1 MQAVILAG
9 GKGIRL
15 KPYTENVPKPML
27 TIMGYPVLEIII
39 RQLQQEGF
47 REVVIAVNHLKQK
60 IQAYFENGG
69 KWDIKISY
77 SEESEPL
84 GTAGPLKKIKNLH
97 DDFLVVNGDILTDL
111 HFSDFFHLHKK
122 NRPLCTVASYAMP
135 FNIDFGVLKID
146 QNNELTDY
154 LEKPRFNYDISMGV
168 YGVNK
173 NILDYIPSGESF
185 DMPHLI
191 NKLTGDNKKVTA
203 YPHKGHWFDIGS
215 SNDYKQ
221 AENTFKQHKSDF
233 LDYI

>member
-1 MQAVILAG
+1 MQAIILAG

-15 KPYTENVPKPML
+15 KPYTKNVPKPML

-47 REVVIAVNHLKQK
+47 REVIIAVNHLKQK

-84 GTAGPLKKIKNLH
+84 GTAGPLKKIKNLQ

-111 HFSDFFHLHKK
+111 RFSDFFQLHKK
-122 NRPLCTVASYAMP
+122 NGSLCTVASYAMP
-135 FNIDFGVLKID
+135 FNVDFGVLKMD
-146 QNNELTDY
+146 QNNEVTEY
-154 LEKPRFNYDISMGV
+154 FEKPRFNYDISMGV

-191 NKLTGDNKKVTA
+191 NKLIGDNKKVTG
-203 YPHKGHWFDIGS
+203 YRHKGHWFDIGS
-215 SNDYKQ
+215 SSDYKK

>member
-39 RQLQQEGF
+39 RQLRHEGF
-47 REVVIAVNHLKQK
+47 REVVIAVNHLKQE
-60 IQAYFENGG
+60 IQEYFENGK

-77 SEESEPL
+77 SEEDDPL
-84 GTAGPLKKIKNLH
+84 GTAGPLKKIKNLR

-111 HFSDFFHLHKK
+111 RFSDFFLLHRKSGS
-122 NRPLCTVASYAMP
+122 LCTVASYAMP
-135 FNIDFGVLKID
+135 FSVDFGVLKID

-154 LEKPRFNYDISMGV
+154 LEKPQFYYDISMGV

-173 NILDYIPSGESF
+173 KILDYTPQDERF

-191 NKLTGDNKKVTA
+191 KKLIENNEKVTG
-203 YPHKGHWFDIGS
+203 YPHEGHWFDIGS

-221 AENTFKQHKSDF
+221 AENAFKQHKSNF
-233 LDYI
+233 LDYL